1 MSDVWGFQGFRLG
14 LFARSCGQEGA
25 TTLSLEEAVGR
36 HDLEASVPGIFWAL
50 IRALAL
56 LGSLGLGSAL

>member
-1 MSDVWGFQGFRLG
+1 MSDGLGFQGLG

-25 TTLSLEEAVGR
+25 TTLSLEEALGR

-50 IRALAL
+50 RALAL
-56 LGSLGLGSAL
+56 LVLGLVSGL